1 MQIDHCLI
9 LAAGF
14 GTRMGAIGQKL
25 PKVMWPVFEKP
36 LLELQVAYARSL
48 GVKNIFINLHYM
60 GKEIHEKCL
69 SISSFE
75 GVQFL
80 WEEPEILDIGGA
92 IHNLSSL
99 PEINYSGNLLV
110 LNADQFFYLQKA
122 ELYQYLTQYQEFPA
136 ALFSYAVDSSLGY
149 NALEI
154 GSDRLVKNI
163 VKNQDLGPGRLVETY
178 TGISFI
184 KLSELKKTP
193 GKSAFFDSVCPY
205 KVKDIPAILLD
216 KVDYWDF
223 GTLKRYWETSFKI
236 LKTYRDH
243 ATHPFLRFLVQE
255 KALKTWKINLQEIS
269 YNAKSSRV
277 INLNPDKLMK
287 DMSSSIIVSGNQS
300 EKTSVPTIWWNGI
313 SEEVKS

>member
-1 MQIDHCLI
+1 
-9 LAAGF
+9 
-14 GTRMGAIGQKL
+14 MGAIGQKL

-48 GVKNIFINLHYM
+48 GIKNVFINLHYM
-60 GKEIHEKCL
+60 GKEIYDQCQGK
-69 SISSFE
+69 SSFE
-75 GVQFL
+75 GVKFL

-99 PEINYSGNLLV
+99 PDINYNGNLLV
-110 LNADQFFYLQKA
+110 LNADQFFYLQKD
-122 ELYQYLTQYQEFPA
+122 ELYRYLNQYEKYPA
-136 ALFSYAVDSSLGY
+136 ALFSYGVDSSLGY

-154 GSDRLVKNI
+154 DSNRLVKSI
-163 VKNQDLGPGRLVETY
+163 IKNQDLSPGKLVETY

-184 KLSELKKTP
+184 KLSELPKIS
-193 GKSAFFDSVCPY
+193 GKSAFFDSVCPF
-205 KVKDIPAILLD
+205 KEKDIPAILLD

-223 GTLKRYWETSFKI
+223 GTVKRFWETSFRI

-269 YNAKSSRV
+269 YNAKSPGV

-287 DMSSSIIVSGNQS
+287 EMSRSIIMTGDESTQRND
-300 EKTSVPTIWWNGI
+300 PTIWWKGI